1 MSQIGMKF
9 YLDGAGSYDKEFIEE
24 QGKERAISMG
34 FIDISLGLAD
44 PWSVQWLNLNTPE
57 DVTRCALRGQTLEFS
72 GSGLWAVYI
81 GDGQC
86 VYAKAEADGTT
97 GVITKASVKDM
108 MQNDACH
115 LQISDY
121 MVVSPEVE
129 KMIDPSEA
137 H

>member
-1 MSQIGMKF
+1 MF
-9 YLDGAGSYDKEFIEE
+9 
-24 QGKERAISMG
+24 
-34 FIDISLGLAD
+34 
-44 PWSVQWLNLNTPE
+44 
-57 DVTRCALRGQTLEFS
+57 
-72 GSGLWAVYI
+72 
-81 GDGQC
+81 
-86 VYAKAEADGTT
+86 AKAEADGTT